1 MLREAQNEGLTGQ
14 NSVLKYIGKLVECL
28 TVVCF
33 IASVACSIAIACL
46 CVTQTIV
53 QLVSR

>member
-33 IASVACSIAIACL
+33 IASVACSIAVACL

-53 QLVSR
+53 QLVSW